1 MKVGDI
7 VDACDTEYIWC
18 KAKVEIIIKTP
29 NHKDLLYIHYQGWN
43 RKYDEYLYID
53 SHRLAPLGVYTG
65 REDIPIYRMMG
76 NRAPDGQLS
85 MMYAVV
91 LQNAQEEARL
101 AESERRIAQ
110 LNQQ

>member
-1 MKVGDI
+1 
-7 VDACDTEYIWC
+7 
-18 KAKVEIIIKTP
+18 
-29 NHKDLLYIHYQGWN
+29 
-43 RKYDEYLYID
+43 
-53 SHRLAPLGVYTG
+53 
-65 REDIPIYRMMG
+65 MMG